1 MAELTSTENATGL
14 HLRVKGE
21 VDIVGMEDVREQ
33 LPPEATR
40 GSDVLLDL
48 SEVTLLDS
56 TGLAGL
62 LAFAR
67 DVHQGGG
74 RLETITPHGSEGRLV
89 IDMAGVGELLG
100 LREGDAGAR

>member
-1 MAELTSTENATGL
+1 MAEVASTETPDGV
-14 HLRVKGE
+14 HLQVTGE
-21 VDIVGMEDVREQ
+21 VDIVGIEDVREQ
-33 LPPEATR
+33 LPAAAT
-40 GSDVLLDL
+40 GGGDVLLDL
-48 SEVTLLDS
+48 SGVTLLDS

-62 LAFAR
+62 LALAR

-100 LREGDAGAR
+100 LRESDPGAA

>member
-1 MAELTSTENATGL
+1 VAELTSTETADGL
-14 HLRVKGE
+14 HLQVKGE
-21 VDIVGMEDVREQ
+21 VDIVGVDDLRAQ
-33 LPPEATR
+33 LPPEATD
-40 GSDVLLDL
+40 GADVLLDL

-62 LAFAR
+62 LALAR

-100 LREGDAGAR
+100 LREAGPRG